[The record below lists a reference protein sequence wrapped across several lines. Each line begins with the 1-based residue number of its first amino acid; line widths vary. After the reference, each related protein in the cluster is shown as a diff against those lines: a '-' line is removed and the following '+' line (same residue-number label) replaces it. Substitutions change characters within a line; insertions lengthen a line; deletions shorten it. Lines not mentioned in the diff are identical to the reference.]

1 MRINKAFGIVIL
13 VSACALLGMCV
24 KPTTTTTT
32 TVLPGTPTATSAST
46 PIPTPVITPECDRMT
61 WTTNTL
67 EVLSKFPD
75 AITLD
80 LLDALITKYDSIRAP
95 IDCGHS
101 ELVDQIDTEVR
112 LGLAAKRTAFMV
124 SEGKAINRN
133 AEAEMHIMNATK
145 ELTEYTALP

>member
-1 MRINKAFGIVIL
+1 MRMNKFFGIAIAVFG
-13 VSACALLGMCV
+13 CALLGMCV
-24 KPTTTTTT
+24 KPTPSATPRPTPSEAIATPLPTQ
-32 TVLPGTPTATSAST
+32 TVLPA
-46 PIPTPVITPECDRMT
+46 CDRMT

-67 EVLSKFPD
+67 EVIEMFPD

-101 ELVDQIDTEVR
+101 ALVDQIDTEIR
-112 LGLAAKRTAFMV
+112 LALGAKRTAFMV

-133 AEAEMHIMNATK
+133 AEAEMHIISATK
-145 ELTEYTALP
+145 AMTEYTALP